1 MTVKRLMYFSVFI
14 SLAGLIG
21 LYLSISAPQKQ
32 INIKTENVRHE
43 ILVAKQ
49 LIKSGQRFSASLFEW
64 QALNEDQLTNL
75 VDYIDRDKFD
85 ILKFNDSV
93 LVSSFTAGHIMSL
106 SDFLKPEEG
115 GFLSVSLRPGYRAVS
130 VPVDQVTAN
139 SGLVGPGDFVD
150 VLLLASQEQEL
161 RTRGNDTQSLYV
173 KTIARNVRVLAF
185 NHAVKV
191 EQYIAAQK
199 EYKGFI
205 PDDSAVT
212 LEVLPKQA
220 NRIILANQLGIL
232 TLVLR
237 SNNDS
242 VDEANSQDQIN
253 IADIFPDIKRVQP
266 NIGLVEFRADE
277 KRVLNK
283 TGDKSD

>member
-32 INIKTENVRHE
+32 MYIKSENVRQE

-49 LIKSGQRFSASLFEW
+49 DIKSGQRFGASLFEW
-64 QALNEDQLTNL
+64 KLVNEDELTSL
-75 VDYIDRDKFD
+75 LDHISKETFD

-93 LVSSFTAGHIMSL
+93 LAGSFIAGHIMSQ

-139 SGLVGPGDFVD
+139 SGLVGPGDSVD

-161 RTRGNDTQSLYV
+161 RTRGNEAQSLYV
-173 KTIARNVRVLAF
+173 KTIAKNVRVLAF
-185 NHAVKV
+185 NDAVKV
-191 EQYIAAQK
+191 EQYMEAQK
-199 EYKGFI
+199 KYKGFI

-212 LEVLPKQA
+212 LEVLAEQA
-220 NRIILANQLGIL
+220 NRIILANQLGRL

-237 SNNDS
+237 SNNDLADAS
-242 VDEANSQDQIN
+242 NNKDQIN
-253 IADIFPDIKRVQP
+253 ISDIFPDIKRVQP
-266 NIGLVEFRADE
+266 NLGLVEFRADE
-277 KRVLNK
+277 RRVMNK